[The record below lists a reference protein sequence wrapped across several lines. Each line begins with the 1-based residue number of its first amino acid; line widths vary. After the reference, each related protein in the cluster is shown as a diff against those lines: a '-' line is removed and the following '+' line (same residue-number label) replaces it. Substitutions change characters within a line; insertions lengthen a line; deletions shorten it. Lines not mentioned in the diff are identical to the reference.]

1 MSEGRVIVVAAVRT
15 PIGTAGHAFADVGA
29 GELAAP
35 VLAGLVARGG
45 LQDRE
50 IDEVVL
56 GNVMGPGGNLA
67 RYAAL
72 AAGLGTATPGIT
84 VDRQCASGLAA
95 VEVGAALIAAGA
107 NVVLAG
113 GVESA
118 STAPWRSWPPM
129 DDAPPQRYL
138 RAPFAPSPFKDPD
151 MGPAADEVS
160 RRSGIT
166 RDRADAY
173 AARSHARAV
182 CARAAG
188 VFDGEIVPLGGVTQ
202 DERPKPRLSVQTLS
216 QLRPLHSP
224 RGIVTVGN
232 SCGVNDG
239 AAGVALVSEP
249 VYSELGAPYGLEIMA
264 VASAGVDPAL
274 PGIGIVPAARMA
286 LSRAGIGL
294 DEVDVVEFNEAFA
307 GQVLACADELGL
319 PEDRLCVEGGAL
331 ALGHPW
337 GASGAVLLV
346 RLFSQLQ
353 RLPRGSVGLAGIAA
367 GGGQGVAMVV
377 RSCP

>member
-1 MSEGRVIVVAAVRT
+1 MSKGRVVIVAAART
-15 PIGTAGHAFADVGA
+15 PIGTSGHAFANHGA

-35 VLAGLVARGG
+35 VLADLAARGG
-45 LQDRE
+45 LRDRA

-67 RYAAL
+67 RYAAR
-72 AAGLGTATPGIT
+72 AAGLGFAVPGVT

-95 VEVGAALIAAGA
+95 VGVGAALIAAGA
-107 NVVLAG
+107 GVVLAG

-118 STAPWRSWPPM
+118 SAAPWRSWPQV
-129 DDAPPQRYL
+129 DGAAPQRYM
-138 RAPFAPSPFKDPD
+138 RAPFAPSPLDDPD

-160 RRSGIT
+160 RHFGIT
-166 RDRADAY
+166 RERADAY

-182 CARAAG
+182 EARGAG
-188 VFDGEIVPLGGVTQ
+188 AFDGETVSIGGVTL
-202 DERPKPRLSVQTLS
+202 DERPKPRLSVETLS
-216 QLRPLHSP
+216 RLRPLHSP
-224 RGIVTVGN
+224 AGIVTAGN

-239 AAGVALVSEP
+239 AAGVALVSGQ
-249 VYSELGAPYGLEIMA
+249 VYGELGAPYGLEILA

-274 PGIGIVPAARMA
+274 PGIGIVPAARIA
-286 LSRAGIGL
+286 LSRASIGL

-307 GQVLACADELGL
+307 GQVLACADALGV
-319 PEDRLCVEGGAL
+319 PDERMCVEGGAL

-353 RLPRGSVGLAGIAA
+353 GLPRGSVGLAGIAA
-367 GGGQGVAMVV
+367 GGGQGVAMVL